1 VRAGILHGKKRI
13 TMLHQ
18 ANPSSIYNHQ
28 LWLVG
33 WNLLP
38 GTRLVIEYFYPLHT
52 NAFGEDRLFSIFRP
66 NLSSIMRKFLFVLLC
81 STLFSVQA
89 QVSPKVQSS
98 VDQMAKAIEPKLI
111 EWRRHFHQFPELSNR
126 EVKTAAKIA
135 EHLKSLGIEVKTGI
149 AHTGVV
155 GILKGAKPGPVIALR
170 ADMDALPVT
179 ERNSLPFASKE
190 RTTFNGVETGVMHAC
205 GHDTHVSILMSVAEI
220 LAKHKS
226 DLKGTVKFIFQPA
239 EEGPPE
245 GEEGGAALMVKEGV
259 LDNPKVDV
267 IFGMH
272 IRSFQPVG
280 TIAYKAKG
288 MMAASD
294 WFTIKVIGK
303 QAHGATPWR
312 GVDPIVV
319 SSQIITGLQTIISR
333 QTELTKEAAVIT
345 VGRIKGGIREN
356 IIPEQV
362 EFSGTIRTLDPDMQN
377 DIQKR
382 IEQTAVKIAEA
393 SGAKAE
399 VEFANKTKVV
409 YNHPDLTNLVTKSFA
424 KAAGE
429 KNIIVMNADTG
440 AEDFSFFQ
448 EKVPGYFFFVGACP
462 ADIDCTKAPSHH
474 TPDFMIDEKGMMTG
488 LKAMLQVT
496 LDYMFMPQK

>member
-1 VRAGILHGKKRI
+1 MNK
-13 TMLHQ
+13 
-18 ANPSSIYNHQ
+18 IY
-28 LWLVG
+28 LFLF
-33 WNLLP
+33 L
-38 GTRLVIEYFYPLHT
+38 
-52 NAFGEDRLFSIFRP
+52 LFS
-66 NLSSIMRKFLFVLLC
+66 
-81 STLFSVQA
+81 FSASA
-89 QVSPKVQSS
+89 QVSLKLQAN
-98 VDQMAKAIEPKLI
+98 VDKMAKELEPKLI
-111 EWRRHFHQFPELSNR
+111 EWRRHFHQYPELSNR
-126 EVKTAAKIA
+126 EIKTAAKIA
-135 EHLKSLGIEVKTGI
+135 EHLKSLGIEVQTGI

-155 GILKGAKPGPVIALR
+155 GILKGSKPGPVIALR

-205 GHDTHVSILMSVAEI
+205 GHDTHVSILMGVAEI
-220 LAKHKS
+220 LAKNKG

-272 IRSFQPVG
+272 IRSFQPLG
-280 TIAYKAKG
+280 TIAYKPKG

-294 WFTIKVIGK
+294 WFTIKVTGR

-312 GVDPIVV
+312 GIDPVVV
-319 SSQIITGLQTIISR
+319 SSQIIQGLQTIISR

-345 VGRIKGGIREN
+345 VGRINGGIREN

-362 EFSGTIRTLDPDMQN
+362 EFSGTIRTLDAGMQK

-382 IEQTAVKIAEA
+382 IELTATNIAEA

-399 VEFANKTKVV
+399 VIFTNKTLVV
-409 YNHPDLTNLVTKSFA
+409 YNDPKLTNLVEGSFS
-424 KAAGE
+424 KAAGA
-429 KNIIVMNADTG
+429 NNVIVMNADTG

-462 ADIDCTKAPSHH
+462 PEVDASKAPSHH
-474 TPDFMIDEKGMMTG
+474 TPDFMLDERGMLTG
-488 LKAMLQVT
+488 VKAMLQVT
-496 LDYMFMPQK
+496 LDYMNAPKK